1 MPLNLVGPE
10 LTFFTHLSLEMSS
23 KKLLLVDLTLSK
35 DISSDAKNKMTHT
48 PTGPIPGPP
57 PP

>member
-10 LTFFTHLSLEMSS
+10 LTFFTHLSLEISS
-23 KKLLLVDLTLSK
+23 KRLLSVYLIFYK
-35 DISSDAKNKMTHT
+35 DISSDVKNKMTHT

>member
-10 LTFFTHLSLEMSS
+10 LTFFTHLSLEMSI
-23 KKLLLVDLTLSK
+23 KGLFLVYVTFSK
-35 DISSDAKNKMTHT
+35 DISSDVKNKMTHT

>member
-1 MPLNLVGPE
+1 MPLNLVGPK
-10 LTFFTHLSLEMSS
+10 LTFFTHLIEMSS
-23 KKLLLVDLTLSK
+23 KRLLLVYVAFSE
-35 DISSDAKNKMTHT
+35 DISGDVKNKMTHT

>member
-1 MPLNLVGPE
+1 MPLNLIGPE
-10 LTFFTHLSLEMSS
+10 HTFSTHLSLEVSS
-23 KKLLLVDLTLSK
+23 KGLLLVDLIFSY
-35 DISSDAKNKMTHT
+35 ISSDVKNKMTHT

>member
-1 MPLNLVGPE
+1 MLLNLVGPE
-10 LTFFTHLSLEMSS
+10 HTFFTYLSLEMSS
-23 KKLLLVDLTLSK
+23 KGRLLVDLIFSK
-35 DISSDAKNKMTHT
+35 DISSDVKNKRTHT